1 MKKLARILMP
11 FLLIGVIS
19 PVYAATIKWSMP
31 GDSLTLDPHAQNE
44 GPTHMVSRQVYETL
58 VTRVVDMSIE
68 AQLATSWEAKDPE
81 TWVFTIRDG
90 VVFSDGSSLKASDV
104 VFSIN
109 RALTGASDMIELID
123 SITSVKATF
132 NNQVE
137 IKTEGPNPILL
148 NQLSQIF
155 IMSEAWSKKNGC
167 EQSQDFD
174 ASQETYCSINAM
186 GTGPFKITLREQNT
200 RTVFERNGNWW
211 GDQSQHNIDKIE
223 LLPIKNDATRV
234 AALLSGDIDFT
245 NFTPAQD
252 IKRINGS
259 ALHKVESTPQARTIF
274 FGMDQGSD
282 ELRSSNIKGKN
293 PLKDKNVRLAMYH
306 ALDMDAIQDK
316 VMRGLSEPAGMI
328 TFPGVQGYTK
338 ELDTRLPYDPNMSKK
353 LLADA
358 GYPDGFEIT
367 LDCPNNRYI
376 NDEAICVA
384 AVSMLAKVGIKV
396 NLNALP
402 KSIHFKNLQNDL
414 SDFYMLG
421 WGVPTFDSHYVY
433 SFLLKS
439 DGSWNKVGFNDA
451 RVDELVGTMLT
462 ETNLDQRNANIAE
475 AWAIVQ
481 DNMPYL
487 PLHHQVISWG
497 SKSNVEVP
505 IRTNNE
511 PLFRFAKVN

>member
-1 MKKLARILMP
+1 MKKLIHISMA
-11 FLLIGVIS
+11 LLLASFVG
-19 PVYAATIKWSMP
+19 PAFAATLKWSMP

-68 AQLATSWEAKDPE
+68 AQLATSWKTTDPE
-81 TWVFTIRDG
+81 TWVFSLRKG
-90 VVFSDGSSLKASDV
+90 VVFSDGSALKASDV

-123 SITSVKATF
+123 SITSVKAIDGNT
-132 NNQVE
+132 VE

-174 ASQETYCSINAM
+174 ASQETYCSINAL

-200 RTVFERNGNWW
+200 RTVFERNDNWW
-211 GDQSQHNIDKIE
+211 GNQSQHNIDTIE

-252 IKRINGS
+252 IQRINGS

-293 PLKDKNVRLAMYH
+293 PLKDKRVRLAMYH

-384 AVSMLAKVGIKV
+384 AVGMLAKVGIKV
-396 NLNALP
+396 NLDAQP
-402 KSIHFKNLQNDL
+402 KSIHFKDLQNDL

-497 SKSNVEVP
+497 SKSNVDVP

>member
-1 MKKLARILMP
+1 MKKLVKIFLP
-11 FLLIGVIS
+11 LLLIGSFS
-19 PVYAATIKWSMP
+19 PVFAATLKWSMP

-44 GPTHMVSRQVYETL
+44 GPTHMVSRQVYESL
-58 VTRVVDMSIE
+58 VTRVVSMAIE
-68 AQLATSWEAKDPE
+68 AQLATSWKTTDPE
-81 TWVFTIRDG
+81 TWVFSLRKG
-90 VVFSDGSSLKASDV
+90 VVFSDGSPLKASDV

-109 RALTGASDMIELID
+109 RALSGASDMIELID
-123 SITSVKATF
+123 SITSVKAIDG
-132 NNQVE
+132 NSVE

-155 IMSEAWSKKNGC
+155 IMSEAWSKKHGC
-167 EQSQDFD
+167 EQSQDYD
-174 ASQETYCSINAM
+174 ASQETYCSINAL

-211 GDQSQHNIDKIE
+211 GDQSQHNIDRIE

-259 ALHKVESTPQARTIF
+259 ALHKVVSTPQARTIF

-293 PLKDKNVRLAMYH
+293 PLKDKRVRLAMYH

-338 ELDTRLPYDPNMSKK
+338 ELDARLPYDPNMSKK

-396 NLNALP
+396 NLDAQP
-402 KSIHFKNLQNDL
+402 KSIAITIPITIPA
-414 SDFYMLG
+414 
-421 WGVPTFDSHYVY
+421 PTRLRKSVNKLKEDST
-433 SFLLKS
+433 LKS
-439 DGSWNKVGFNDA
+439 S
-451 RVDELVGTMLT
+451 RLS
-462 ETNLDQRNANIAE
+462 NIFF
-475 AWAIVQ
+475 
-481 DNMPYL
+481 
-487 PLHHQVISWG
+487 
-497 SKSNVEVP
+497 K
-505 IRTNNE
+505 
-511 PLFRFAKVN
+511 F